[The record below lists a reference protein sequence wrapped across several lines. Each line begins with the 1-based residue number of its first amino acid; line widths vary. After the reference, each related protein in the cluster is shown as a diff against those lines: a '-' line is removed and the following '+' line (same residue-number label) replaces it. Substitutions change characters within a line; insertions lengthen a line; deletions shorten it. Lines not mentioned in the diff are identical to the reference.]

1 MRAWLLL
8 LRVGSAAAAVG
19 GGHSQRQRRAAVLL
33 LRGNRWGVGG
43 LGGADD
49 RRVHAIGGLVGGG
62 EADVG
67 AADLSQ
73 SGGVLGEGQR
83 AGDAAGVAAPL
94 GPVGGG
100 ERVVG
105 DDVAD
110 PDPPAGTQHPEHL
123 GEHRRLVR

>member
-1 MRAWLLL
+1 MH
-8 LRVGSAAAAVG
+8 AV
-19 GGHSQRQRRAAVLL
+19 
-33 LRGNRWGVGG
+33 
-43 LGGADD
+43 
-49 RRVHAIGGLVGGG
+49 GGLVGGG
-62 EADVG
+62 DADVG
-67 AADLSQ
+67 EANLAQ

-83 AGDAAGVAAPL
+83 AGDAADVAAPL

-123 GEHRRLVR
+123 GEDRGLVGGQVERTG